1 MKRTILTLST
11 LMLATTAIAQPPG
24 GGGPGGAAGLPDN
37 ETILANNDGNSDGEI
52 TKAEAEAAAV
62 NLITNWDAFDAD
74 SDNKVTVAELDAYRA
89 SQGGAGAPGARA
101 GGPPAAPPAAPAA
114 PAPAAEDDEE

>member
-1 MKRTILTLST
+1 MKRAILSIFA
-11 LMLATTAIAQPPG
+11 LMLASQVLAQPPG

-62 NLITNWDAFDAD
+62 NLITNWDAFDTD

-89 SQGGAGAPGARA
+89 SQGGAGGPGARA
-101 GGPPAAPPAAPAA
+101 GGPPAAPAA
-114 PAPAAEDDEE
+114 PAPAAEEDEE